1 MVQKVWISG
10 LCYRRRNDIE
20 FNLGVGFLGNDVE
33 FNVGVGLGNDIEFN
47 VGVGLGD
54 LLRWGKGSKKRRCT
68 ATANVKYVRVSKGKG
83 ACVPV
88 PRYWDLGAKHVG
100 ATSGKYKGGSVY
112 ADHVICVYSSP
123 KKGST
128 SLTPPDSTPPW
139 STSHPAR
146 SKKEKTQPR
155 RVWCMVP
162 QERAVYYTRSY
173 LLVSLWFTDPG
184 AVAITSQ
191 LANPS
196 LSWRHWAAQLP
207 RGRQDPRSGL
217 RSAFMYRGNKKKN
230 GTRPPVR
237 FNGKSGKS
245 PKCSRASLL
254 SHDLSQTTRLVT
266 ATSSCRARASSSCA
280 TSSIVRSACSRR
292 SSSPSNQTLM
302 GSLALRPVGAH
313 SIWTECH

>member
-20 FNLGVGFLGNDVE
+20 FNL
-33 FNVGVGLGNDIEFN
+33 
-47 VGVGLGD
+47 GVGLGD

-128 SLTPPDSTPPW
+128 SLTPPDATPPW
-139 STSHPAR
+139 STSHPQAHPAR
-146 SKKEKTQPR
+146 SKKEKPQPR

-245 PKCSRASLL
+245 PKCSRITASLL
-254 SHDLSQTTRLVT
+254 SHVS
-266 ATSSCRARASSSCA
+266 
-280 TSSIVRSACSRR
+280 
-292 SSSPSNQTLM
+292 
-302 GSLALRPVGAH
+302 
-313 SIWTECH
+313 

>member
-1 MVQKVWISG
+1 MYGVWCLKSA
-10 LCYRRRNDIE
+10 LCTI
-20 FNLGVGFLGNDVE
+20 
-33 FNVGVGLGNDIEFN
+33 
-47 VGVGLGD
+47 
-54 LLRWGKGSKKRRCT
+54 
-68 ATANVKYVRVSKGKG
+68 
-83 ACVPV
+83 CVPISLC
-88 PRYWDLGAKHVG
+88 PC
-100 ATSGKYKGGSVY
+100 GSP
-112 ADHVICVYSSP
+112 I
-123 KKGST
+123 
-128 SLTPPDSTPPW
+128 
-139 STSHPAR
+139 PAQSQLHR
-146 SKKEKTQPR
+146 N
-155 RVWCMVP
+155 
-162 QERAVYYTRSY
+162 
-173 LLVSLWFTDPG
+173 F
-184 AVAITSQ
+184 Q

-217 RSAFMYRGNKKKN
+217 RSALMYRGNKKKN

>member
-20 FNLGVGFLGNDVE
+20 FNLGVGFLGNDVEFNVGVGFLGNDVEFNVGVGLGNDIEFNLGVGLGNDIE

-128 SLTPPDSTPPW
+128 SRLTPPDSTPP
-139 STSHPAR
+139 S
-146 SKKEKTQPR
+146 
-155 RVWCMVP
+155 
-162 QERAVYYTRSY
+162 
-173 LLVSLWFTDPG
+173 
-184 AVAITSQ
+184 TSQ
-191 LANPS
+191 L
-196 LSWRHWAAQLP
+196 
-207 RGRQDPRSGL
+207 
-217 RSAFMYRGNKKKN
+217 
-230 GTRPPVR
+230 PP
-237 FNGKSGKS
+237 G
-245 PKCSRASLL
+245 
-254 SHDLSQTTRLVT
+254 
-266 ATSSCRARASSSCA
+266 
-280 TSSIVRSACSRR
+280 
-292 SSSPSNQTLM
+292 
-302 GSLALRPVGAH
+302 AL
-313 SIWTECH
+313 

>member
-1 MVQKVWISG
+1 MRVSMWSRFRVTLREIRQPEHGSSFGRGACGMSQIAASTSLSTTLSCLREWGAFWVSRFSSLVQKVWISG

-128 SLTPPDSTPPW
+128 SLTPPDSTPP

-162 QERAVYYTRSY
+162 QERAVYYMRSY

-191 LANPS
+191 LANGP
-196 LSWRHWAAQLP
+196 H
-207 RGRQDPRSGL
+207 
-217 RSAFMYRGNKKKN
+217 
-230 GTRPPVR
+230 
-237 FNGKSGKS
+237 
-245 PKCSRASLL
+245 
-254 SHDLSQTTRLVT
+254 
-266 ATSSCRARASSSCA
+266 
-280 TSSIVRSACSRR
+280 
-292 SSSPSNQTLM
+292 
-302 GSLALRPVGAH
+302 
-313 SIWTECH
+313 